1 VILPFSRTEFLQ
13 VFAAYNT
20 AIWPLQF
27 VAAGL
32 GLFAVTLLL
41 WRPKWADGAIAAV
54 LCTFWLAM
62 AIGYH
67 WTYFSAINDAAYVF
81 GVLFALAALVFL
93 GGRRYPRPNEF
104 RDHPGIPRL
113 ARDRACRLLVCGIPT
128 ARAAR
133 DTCVTHPYPQTPLFG
148 VAPCPTTIFTLG
160 LLLLVRHP
168 RPWVPAL
175 IPLLWSVIGGSA
187 AFLLDVPQDVGLIAA
202 AILWVVGSLIRP
214 VRATANQDRACL
226 GKSLLYGGMAR
237 GRKSRS
243 FR

>member
-1 VILPFSRTEFLQ
+1 MILPFSRTEFLQ

-32 GLFAVTLLL
+32 GLLAVTLLL

-81 GVLFALAALVFL
+81 GALFALAALVFL
-93 GGRRYPRPNEF
+93 VEGVIRGRMNFAMIPGFRAWLAIVLVAYSFVVYPLV
-104 RDHPGIPRL
+104 G
-113 ARDRACRLLVCGIPT
+113 LL
-128 ARAAR
+128 
-133 DTCVTHPYPQTPLFG
+133 VTHPYPETPLFG

-187 AFLLDVPQDVGLIAA
+187 AFLLDVPQDLGLLAA
-202 AILWVVGSLIRP
+202 AIAWLVGSLVRP
-214 VRATANQDRACL
+214 VRATAN
-226 GKSLLYGGMAR
+226 
-237 GRKSRS
+237 
-243 FR
+243 

>member
-32 GLFAVTLLL
+32 GLLAVTLLL

-81 GVLFALAALVFL
+81 GALFALAALVFL
-93 GGRRYPRPNEF
+93 VEGVIRGRMNFAIIPGFRAWLAIVLVVYSFVVYPLV
-104 RDHPGIPRL
+104 G
-113 ARDRACRLLVCGIPT
+113 LL
-128 ARAAR
+128 
-133 DTCVTHPYPQTPLFG
+133 VTHPYPETPLFG

-168 RPWVPAL
+168 SPWVPAL

-187 AFLLDVPQDVGLIAA
+187 AFLLDVPQDLGLLAA
-202 AILWVVGSLIRP
+202 AVAWLVGSLIRP
-214 VRATANQDRACL
+214 VRATA
-226 GKSLLYGGMAR
+226 S
-237 GRKSRS
+237 
-243 FR
+243 

>member
-13 VFAAYNT
+13 VFAAHNT

-32 GLFAVTLLL
+32 GLLAVTLLL

-81 GVLFALAALVFL
+81 GALFALAALVFL
-93 GGRRYPRPNEF
+93 VEGVIRGRMNFAIIPGFRAWLAIALVVYSFLVYPLV
-104 RDHPGIPRL
+104 G
-113 ARDRACRLLVCGIPT
+113 LL
-128 ARAAR
+128 
-133 DTCVTHPYPQTPLFG
+133 VTHPYPETPLFG

-168 RPWVPAL
+168 SPWVPAL

-187 AFLLDVPQDVGLIAA
+187 AFLLDVPQDLGLLAA
-202 AILWVVGSLIRP
+202 AVAWLVGSLIRP
-214 VRATANQDRACL
+214 VRATA
-226 GKSLLYGGMAR
+226 S
-237 GRKSRS
+237 
-243 FR
+243 

>member
-81 GVLFALAALVFL
+81 GALFALAALVFL
-93 GGRRYPRPNEF
+93 VEGVIRGRMSFAIIPGFRAWLAIVLVAYSFVVYPLV
-104 RDHPGIPRL
+104 G
-113 ARDRACRLLVCGIPT
+113 LL
-128 ARAAR
+128 
-133 DTCVTHPYPQTPLFG
+133 VTHPYPETPLFG
-148 VAPCPTTIFTLG
+148 AAPCPTIIFTLG

-187 AFLLDVPQDVGLIAA
+187 AFLLDVPQDLGLLAA
-202 AILWVVGSLIRP
+202 AILWLVGSLIRP
-214 VRATANQDRACL
+214 VRATAN
-226 GKSLLYGGMAR
+226 
-237 GRKSRS
+237 
-243 FR
+243 